1 MNTLHIKTGDT
12 VRVLSGNE
20 KGKTG
25 KVLEAFPKLG
35 LVLVEG
41 VGMHTKHQKPRR
53 EGQKGQIIQKHL
65 PIRASKVI
73 SVAAAKKEK
82 KVAAPKKSVKEAKT
96 VKAPKV
102 AKKAVTK

>member
-25 KVLEAFPKLG
+25 KVVESFPRLG

-41 VGMHTKHQKPRR
+41 IGMHTKHQKPRR

-65 PIRASKVI
+65 PIRASKVV
-73 SVAAAKKEK
+73 SVEAAKKEK
-82 KVAAPKKSVKEAKT
+82 KAAAPKK
-96 VKAPKV
+96 V
-102 AKKAVTK
+102 AKKVVAKKK